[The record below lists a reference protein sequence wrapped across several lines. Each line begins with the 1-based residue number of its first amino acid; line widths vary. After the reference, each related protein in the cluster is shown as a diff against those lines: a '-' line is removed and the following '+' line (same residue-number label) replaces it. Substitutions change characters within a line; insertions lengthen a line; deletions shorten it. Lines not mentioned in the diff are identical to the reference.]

1 VDQGASAGR
10 PRRHRPG
17 GPSRGSTPAARESGA
32 AARRAAPRGHPRP
45 EPAESTRPRRRVPA
59 APEPDEDA
67 TLAELDRATR
77 AQLRTL
83 PAQLA
88 DDVGR
93 HLVMVGR
100 LLEEDPQTAYLHAA
114 KAQAL
119 ASRVSVVRE
128 ALGLAAYRTGR
139 WAQALAELRAARRM
153 GGHDD
158 LVPLIADCERAL
170 GRPERALALAGDP
183 AVARLDEAGR
193 VEMLIVGAGARRDL
207 GQPEAAVLALQVK
220 ELTPPV
226 LRPWTARLRFAYADA
241 LAAVGRDAEARR
253 WFAAAVEADVEGET
267 DAALRLAEMDGIV
280 VEPPGPDPGVVVVT
294 DALVDAEECD

>member
-1 VDQGASAGR
+1 M
-10 PRRHRPG
+10 
-17 GPSRGSTPAARESGA
+17 
-32 AARRAAPRGHPRP
+32 
-45 EPAESTRPRRRVPA
+45 PA